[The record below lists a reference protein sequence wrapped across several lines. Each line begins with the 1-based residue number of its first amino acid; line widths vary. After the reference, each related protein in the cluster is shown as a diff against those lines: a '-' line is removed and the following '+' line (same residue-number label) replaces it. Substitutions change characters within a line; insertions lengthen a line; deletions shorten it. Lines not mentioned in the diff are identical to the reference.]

1 MKYIKTYESREYK
14 AIQFQDEFLILH
26 RVTEGNNK
34 GLIKF
39 KFYDEQDKGY
49 TNVNSMMLGSTKIL
63 DTPYEKNSI
72 IRNVP
77 ILDKYKKIQ
86 STTFSIVMKHF
97 FQAMGNLASVSLT
110 PQEIDKLTWRDWY
123 KNNTKPA
130 MEMYFDDLED
140 VKNLGDLLDTIRKI
154 RERFFVLEEDEFKE
168 FLLQKNIDKYNL

>member
-1 MKYIKTYESREYK
+1 MKIQKFNESREYK
-14 AIQFQDEFLILH
+14 AIQFQDEYLIVH
-26 RVTEGNNK
+26 KVTEGTSK

-39 KFYDEQDKGY
+39 KFYDEIDKGY
-49 TNVNSMMLGSTKIL
+49 TNVNSMVLGSTKIL
-63 DTPYEKNSI
+63 DTQYEKNET
-72 IRNVP
+72 IRNVT
-77 ILDKYKKIQ
+77 ILDKYKKVH
-86 STTFSIVMKHF
+86 SATFNIAMRSF
-97 FQAMGNLASVSLT
+97 FQAMANLASVSLI
-110 PQEIDKLTWRDWY
+110 PQEIDKLTWSDWY